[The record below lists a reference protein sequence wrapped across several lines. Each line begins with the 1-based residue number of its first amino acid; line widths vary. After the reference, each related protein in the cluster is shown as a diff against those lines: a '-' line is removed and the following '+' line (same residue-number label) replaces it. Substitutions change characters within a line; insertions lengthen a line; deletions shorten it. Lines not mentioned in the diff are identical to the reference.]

1 MTKHEFFVNLVEE
14 LELEIEI
21 NESTNLKELDEWD
34 SMTAMVLIGFVSS
47 EFNVTL
53 TSDDLKEINTI
64 NSLINKIGEDKFN

>member
-1 MTKHEFFVNLVEE
+1 MTKQEFFVNLAQE